1 MLQPPQRSV
10 VRTVVLISL
19 ALYSTTSFA
28 LGLGPLRLQSALGQR
43 LNATVEMLGP
53 EAKSLTEN
61 CIRTRLASP
70 DGSDI
75 LQAQTEIRRLKG
87 GRVEIALTSRQ
98 VIEEPAITLV
108 IEVICS
114 PELHRDYQLLLDLKD
129 GLPRVL
135 QQANA
140 EPARPAPLPSV
151 RQSAVAGDSSSP
163 ARKKRRSTV
172 RAIPVAA
179 RADTDEPDVDALIS
193 RAVPKRVPAS
203 TGSRNVLKLSQAD
216 ISHVKKPGLKMSE
229 ALSASETAP
238 AAAESEAISAA
249 KVRFLA
255 MMRDEDPVALGLRQ
269 IRGLQSQLD
278 ARPPASATPAAAT
291 PAGASPATMAAGTPA
306 VPSGAV
312 AAAPA
317 SQSAASPNPDAAGD
331 GKLAEQPATEGKVPP
346 RPQQSMLPRMPGF
359 NKWLIGL
366 ALMLLAS
373 VAVLPML
380 LKIVRRGSDGNHRP
394 GGSSGSVT
402 NGREAGLLEAARADA
417 TSKKNKIGMQEKKAS
432 DLVQDEDLALL
443 RYVER
448 FIEKKDQDRATSGTA
463 AAAAAQEMAG
473 RTDAS
478 GLAEGS
484 SASEAKPPRLP
495 ADPGKRPGATF
506 ELISDVMQEAEFWK
520 MLNETQRAID
530 ILENYCSAD
539 ATVSSSPVPWLYLAD
554 LYIANGDLERH
565 AELREQFRIRFNARI
580 AAHAD
585 TGDVTARSL
594 EDYPHLIH
602 QISELWGNRTVVP
615 FLQDLLINK
624 RDDPREGFDLAV
636 YREILLLI
644 DVARERE
651 ATLA

>member
-19 ALYSTTSFA
+19 ALYGTTSFA

-53 EAKSLTEN
+53 EAKSMTEN

-75 LQAQTEIRRLKG
+75 LQPQTEIRRLKG
-87 GRVEIALTSRQ
+87 GRVEMALTSRQ

-114 PELHRDYQLLLDLKD
+114 PELRRDYQLLLDLKD

-151 RQSAVAGDSSSP
+151 RQTAVAGDSSSP
-163 ARKKRRSTV
+163 ARGKRRSTV

-193 RAVPKRVPAS
+193 RAVPKRVPSS

-249 KVRFLA
+249 KARFLA

-278 ARPPASATPAAAT
+278 ARPPASATPA
-291 PAGASPATMAAGTPA
+291 GASPAIMATGTPA
-306 VPSGAV
+306 VASGAV
-312 AAAPA
+312 AVAPA
-317 SQSAASPNPDAAGD
+317 SQPAASPNPDAAGD
-331 GKLAEQPATEGKVPP
+331 GKLAGQPATEGKAPP
-346 RPQQSMLPRMPGF
+346 RPQQSMLPRTPEF

-373 VAVLPML
+373 VAVLPIL

-448 FIEKKDQDRATSGTA
+448 FIEKKDEDRATSGTA
-463 AAAAAQEMAG
+463 AAAAQKMAG

-565 AELREQFRIRFNARI
+565 DQLREQFRIRFNGRI